1 MKPNITKQ
9 DAIALREELLA
20 YTETAEQREFPLL
33 AGIHCKLDNSIE
45 MFDTMNDVEKNAMFR
60 VVYMII
66 GKDSF
71 EYKKKSKL

>member
-1 MKPNITKQ
+1 MKTNITKE

-20 YTETAEQREFPLL
+20 YVETAEQHEFPIL
-33 AGIHCKLDNSIE
+33 AGIHRKLDNSME

-66 GKDSF
+66 GKDSS
-71 EYKKKSKL
+71 EYKKE